1 MNVSVSKKQ
10 RRVYQDSGFLLGLA
24 DAVEAP
30 LELEV
35 ALLLVGAAY
44 VVAQVVLV
52 AAVSELEKCRCS
64 MKDPPSGY
72 HWSDKKGLN

>member
-52 AAVSELEKCRCS
+52 AAVGELEKCRCS
-64 MKDPPSGY
+64 MKDPPSSY
-72 HWSDKKGLN
+72 HWSHKKGQN